1 MRIKHSGWR
10 VPAVLAVVLAI
21 APFTMPVNIANEI
34 VVMAIFAMAAN
45 LIIGVAGL
53 YSFGHATF
61 FGIGAYMG
69 GYFLAQYGTSTLT
82 TLVIATVAG
91 AASAALMGAIVI
103 RRTGFY
109 FMMLT
114 FAFNQMAFYVVL
126 TWSNVT
132 GGEDGMGGISRT
144 PLGLPGLGSISLDDR
159 HVFYALCATVFIAS
173 FYVLN
178 RVKRSALGLVLESAK
193 ENPRRTASI
202 GYSVYQAQITAF
214 AISGAFAG
222 LAGALYALLY
232 RFVPVDTISLAMSGN
247 VVFMI
252 VIGGLSSMVGPLIG
266 AAVFVWLQGLFSLV
280 WARWAL
286 LFGLFIVLVVFT
298 MPKGLVGA
306 FEQLRTAWAQRKGG
320 RA

>member
-1 MRIKHSGWR
+1 MAEKSRNHLTIAILG
-10 VPAVLAVVLAI
+10 AVIAI
-21 APFTMPVNIANEI
+21 APLVMPVNIANEI

-45 LIIGVAGL
+45 LVIGVAGL

-61 FGIGAYMG
+61 FGTGAYMA
-69 GYFLAQYGTSTLT
+69 GYFLAHMQTSTLT
-82 TLVIATVAG
+82 TLVVAAVAG
-91 AASAALMGAIVI
+91 AVSATLIGAIAI
-103 RRTGFY
+103 RRAGFY

-114 FAFNQMAFYVVL
+114 FAFNQMVFYVVL
-126 TWSNVT
+126 TWSSVT
-132 GGEDGMGGISRT
+132 GGEDGLGGIKRT
-144 PLGLPGLGSISLDDR
+144 ALGIPGLGGVDLDNR
-159 HVFYALCATVFIAS
+159 HVFYALCAALFLAS
-173 FYVLN
+173 YYVLN
-178 RVKRSALGLVLESAK
+178 RIKLSALGLVLESAK

-202 GYSVYQAQITAF
+202 GYSVYQAQIMAF

-222 LAGALYALLY
+222 MAGALYALLY
-232 RFVPVDTISLAMSGN
+232 RFVPVDAISLSMSGN

-286 LFGLFIVLVVFT
+286 LFGLFIVVVVFT

-306 FEQLRTAWAQRKGG
+306 VERLRGLRSRGKDGVA
-320 RA
+320 

>member
-1 MRIKHSGWR
+1 MNNKHNGWR
-10 VPAVLAVVLAI
+10 VPAILAAVLAV
-21 APFTMPVNIANEI
+21 APLTMPVNIANEI

-61 FGIGAYMG
+61 FGVGAYMG
-69 GYFLAQYGTSTLT
+69 GYVLAQFQTSTLT
-82 TLVIATVAG
+82 TLLIATVVG
-91 AASAALMGAIVI
+91 ALSATIIGAIVI
-103 RRTGFY
+103 RRAGFY

-126 TWSNVT
+126 TWSSVT
-132 GGEDGMGGISRT
+132 GGEDGMGGITRT
-144 PLGLPGLGSISLDDR
+144 PLGIPGLGSLNLDDR
-159 HVFYALCATVFIAS
+159 HMFYALCALVFLAS
-173 FYVLN
+173 YYILN

-202 GYSVYQAQITAF
+202 GYSVYRAQITAF

-247 VVFMI
+247 VLFMI

-266 AAVFVWLQGLFSLV
+266 AAVFVWLQGLFSLM

-298 MPKGLVGA
+298 MPNGLVGA
-306 FEQLRTAWAQRKGG
+306 FEKLRAFWAQRKGG
-320 RA
+320 HP